1 MAVAEYATYKLS
13 TRGYQDLLSTEG
25 NKLYVYDDKTKLPVS
40 SYESVVGYPTIGLG
54 LLIDSEEKR
63 ERFRPYLNG
72 VKAPAS
78 VIEQANREYI
88 AKFERQLN
96 AQLGGVKLT
105 PSMFDALFSLAWN
118 TGTYSRWVKEVIR
131 AAAAQ
136 DYAAATAAIANGPV
150 TSKGVVL
157 AGLVKRRAREAALFM
172 ADGVPGG
179 ATTLIASPSFL
190 IYASLALSGVV
201 VLTFALRGR
210 KKRRR

>member
-1 MAVAEYATYKLS
+1 MAVAEYANYKLS
-13 TRGYQDLLSTEG
+13 AQGYQDLLSTEG
-25 NKLYVYDDKTKLPVS
+25 NKLYVYDDKTGRPVS
-40 SYESVVGYPTIGLG
+40 SYESVSGYPTIGLG

-72 VKAPAS
+72 VKAPPS

-96 AQLGGVKLT
+96 SQLGGVKLT
-105 PSMFDALFSLAWN
+105 RSMFDALFSLAWN

-131 AAAAQ
+131 SSAAK
-136 DYAAATAAIANGPV
+136 DYAAAAAAIANGPV

-157 AGLVKRRAREAALFM
+157 AGLVARRAREAARFM

-179 ATTLIASPSFL
+179 AATLIASPSFL

-201 VLTFALRGR
+201 VLTLALKGR